1 LLEHSIFL
9 ALSFALILA
18 GSELFT
24 NGIEWAGQRLNIAEA
39 AVGSLLAAV
48 GTALPETFIP
58 LVALIMGRTDTDA
71 HSAVGVGA
79 IIGAP
84 LMLSTVALFVMGIA
98 GFAFRGRRGHAALRV
113 SKEDARRD
121 LAFFMPILLALV
133 LLGVDHPGPVLRY
146 VAAGVVLLAYVAY
159 SITMLRMARSTD
171 SIVEQG
177 LHLERLARGDLL
189 NPRNTITAIQVIA
202 GVLAILFG
210 ARLFVD
216 QIILFSGHAGMS
228 PGVLSLILSPLAT
241 ELPEKYNSVIWIR
254 QRKDHLA
261 LANITGAMAFQSC
274 IPVALGLIFTPWHL
288 APAELIGSAVALV
301 SAMILFLNL
310 HNGTLRF
317 ANLMMGGAAYAVFI
331 ALLAL
336 NGLFR

>member
-9 ALSFALILA
+9 VLSFALILA

-24 NGIEWAGQRLNIAEA
+24 NGVEWAGQRLNIAEA

-58 LVALIMGRTDTDA
+58 LVALIMGRTGTDA

-84 LMLSTVALFVMGIA
+84 LMLSTVALFVMGVA

-113 SKEDARRD
+113 SREDARRD

-133 LLGVDHPGPVLRY
+133 LLGVDHPSPVLRY
-146 VAAGVVLLAYVAY
+146 VAAGIVLLAYVAY

-177 LHLERLARGDLL
+177 LHLERLARGDPL
-189 NPRNTITAIQVIA
+189 NPRNAITAIQVST

-210 ARLFVD
+210 ARIFVD

-310 HNGTLRF
+310 HDGILRF
-317 ANLMMGGAAYAVFI
+317 ANLMMGGAAYALFI